1 MDMNKAFVLK
11 NEQRDPK
18 WIVIDI
24 KDQILGRVSTRIA
37 DILRGRHKA
46 EYTPHTDTGD
56 YVVVINCEKL
66 KLTGKKWSDKI
77 YKRYSGYR
85 GGLKETTAKDAFAKN
100 PAFLVESAVRGML
113 PKSKMG
119 RAMFK
124 KLRVY
129 VGDKHPHTAQ
139 V

>member
-1 MDMNKAFVLK
+1 MNKAFVLK

>member
-1 MDMNKAFVLK
+1 MNKAFVLK

-18 WIVIDI
+18 WIIIDI

-37 DILRGRHKA
+37 DILRGRHKP

-56 YVVVINCEKL
+56 YVVVINCDKV

-77 YKRYSGYR
+77 YKSYSGYR
-85 GGLKETTAKDAFAKN
+85 SGLKERTAREVFTKN

-119 RAMFK
+119 RAMYK